1 MTEAAGKNQKV
12 NITSDITL
20 DFTGLFTPG
29 KATESPVSP
38 LTDKGQYKP
47 LTEPQKPAERQIEGI
62 QGQQAAQLYLQ
73 AKREENEKEKLR
85 QIYSACQQKI
95 ERAAGL
101 REDILKGLKT
111 GQDLEEIL
119 LSALECISLMTGDAT
134 FSRQGKADL
143 VAVYGWGLG
152 QQKSTALDLEEAR
165 GRLAKLKRPELTAE
179 EVPQEIQRQI
189 RKAVKRHEEL
199 ISKLEEELLQTS

>member
-1 MTEAAGKNQKV
+1 MDLDFSALNKIPHTGTRTGKTAPLHPLKDKSTQEEKRPAAGQIVSAEGHTDQRAIDLLLSEQK
-12 NITSDITL
+12 
-20 DFTGLFTPG
+20 
-29 KATESPVSP
+29 
-38 LTDKGQYKP
+38 
-47 LTEPQKPAERQIEGI
+47 ERE
-62 QGQQAAQLYLQ
+62 
-73 AKREENEKEKLR
+73 RSR
-85 QIYSACQQKI
+85 QMYSAYQENI
-95 ERAAGL
+95 ARAAGL
-101 REDILKGLKT
+101 REEILKGLKT